1 MGKHNLSEQE
11 KTFCELYVNGSA
23 TYVGNAGECYKEAF
37 QTKWRFR
44 QSGRELLIRDDIQSY
59 IEDLQKMVDRE
70 NKNMKLYLTENL
82 KSVISET
89 VSAKY
94 YDRNGTAL
102 SPAPL
107 RSVAVGAMKLLA
119 DMYPV
124 KEAQVSE
131 LNINGSD
138 GSGITFNVIVPEN
151 KADKPETAE

>member
-1 MGKHNLSEQE
+1 MEKHNLKEQE
-11 KTFCELYVNGSA
+11 KVFCELYVNGSA
-23 TYVGNAGECYKEAF
+23 EFVGNAGRCYQEAF

-44 QSGRELLIRDDIQSY
+44 QSGRELLIREDIQAY

-124 KEAQVSE
+124 KEAQVNE
-131 LNINGSD
+131 LNINGAD
-138 GSGITFNVIVPEN
+138 GSGITFNVIVPESMT
-151 KADKPETAE
+151 DKSATVE